1 MSEVPNKIGS
11 VDTDRKEVIN
21 DGESDSDQMPELI
34 DSPETESNRYS
45 RSKEIGQ
52 VNS

>member
-21 DGESDSDQMPELI
+21 DGESDSDQI

-52 VNS
+52 VLM